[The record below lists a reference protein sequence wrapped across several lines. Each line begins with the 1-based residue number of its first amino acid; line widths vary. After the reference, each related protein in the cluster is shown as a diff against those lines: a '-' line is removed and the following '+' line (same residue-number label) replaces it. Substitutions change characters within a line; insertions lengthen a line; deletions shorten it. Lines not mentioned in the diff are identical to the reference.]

1 MNSKEFH
8 IEFEKRLVEVE
19 RMMNSTNKSSVLFIL
34 QVPNNNSNDLLLPYT
49 RESISNIIC
58 FVEISDESEISY
70 ILEKS
75 KGLID
80 RVVIDIDKKR
90 ENSDK
95 IIENIKENLDILYY
109 TYSDLKMWAEAAT
122 NFLSQTTNN
131 INEQKLLLIGNSFLT
146 TRVLLNLLDRGLN
159 VYMFDSDYNDGVFKY
174 DYYNNIKIDSKQ
186 IILIENLKESDI
198 HFDILLGTNLKEEYN
213 NNDLRKFDYTSI
225 YDIGLNNFT
234 GDFIKSQ
241 IECDTSVFR
250 FDNRAGVSS
259 IILNLMETEYLIKYN
274 MGKTKIGSI
283 NVVSGG
289 IMGRDGD
296 IVVDNVYNPS
306 SVLGVAN
313 GSGTFKHDY
322 ELTNNDLQNICSI
335 SKLVN

>member
-131 INEQKLLLIGNSFLT
+131 INEQNVKEIQNKAHVNLSAKLSEVAKLVHDGKISSKEADAQLNHVENFFVKSAEDLK
-146 TRVLLNLLDRGLN
+146 RVIDLDDAFYQKETDWVKSSVSMMKAYLNTEEDEQKVVDGR
-159 VYMFDSDYNDGVFKY
+159 VFVRDYAGPIHSLADCAALHPEVKTLMEAYTQATSHMGFGAYSLETLMQYYIDGKNTVSEIAHKV
-174 DYYNNIKIDSKQ
+174 Q
-186 IILIENLKESDI
+186 
-198 HFDILLGTNLKEEYN
+198 
-213 NNDLRKFDYTSI
+213 
-225 YDIGLNNFT
+225 
-234 GDFIKSQ
+234 
-241 IECDTSVFR
+241 CDT
-250 FDNRAGVSS
+250 
-259 IILNLMETEYLIKYN
+259 LTECLEITQKF
-274 MGKTKIGSI
+274 
-283 NVVSGG
+283 
-289 IMGRDGD
+289 
-296 IVVDNVYNPS
+296 
-306 SVLGVAN
+306 L
-313 GSGTFKHDY
+313 
-322 ELTNNDLQNICSI
+322 ELLEGM
-335 SKLVN
+335 KLVHQK

>member
-1 MNSKEFH
+1 
-8 IEFEKRLVEVE
+8 
-19 RMMNSTNKSSVLFIL
+19 
-34 QVPNNNSNDLLLPYT
+34 
-49 RESISNIIC
+49 
-58 FVEISDESEISY
+58 
-70 ILEKS
+70 
-75 KGLID
+75 
-80 RVVIDIDKKR
+80 
-90 ENSDK
+90 
-95 IIENIKENLDILYY
+95 
-109 TYSDLKMWAEAAT
+109 
-122 NFLSQTTNN
+122 
-131 INEQKLLLIGNSFLT
+131 
-146 TRVLLNLLDRGLN
+146 
-159 VYMFDSDYNDGVFKY
+159 MFDSDYNDGVFKY
-174 DYYNNIKIDSKQ
+174 DYCNNITIDSKQ
-186 IILIENLKESDI
+186 IILIENLKESDV
-198 HFDILLGTNLKEEYN
+198 HFDILLGTNLKEEYS